1 MTPPMPAADKVPLP
15 PAPRDCVLEGQV
27 AIITGS
33 DSGIGRA
40 MARVFAAHGADVAVT
55 FRTDAAGAGAAVREV
70 EAAGRRAIRQK
81 VDVREEDDI
90 AALFDAVTRTLGA
103 PTILVNNA
111 GRNAPV
117 ASVADTTTEDFDDT
131 IRTNLY
137 GAFFCCRE
145 FVRARKRAGG
155 GGKIINVTS
164 VHEAIP
170 TPDGAAYG
178 AAKGGL
184 LTFTRSLSLEV
195 APLRINVNALAPG
208 HIRTPMTEGRTRDP
222 KVFAQEMKN
231 IPFNRPGEAEEVA
244 KLALYLASPDADYVT
259 GQSFTI
265 DGGLKMNWGQ
275 GA

>member
-1 MTPPMPAADKVPLP
+1 MATAAQAALP
-15 PAPRDCVLEGQV
+15 HPRFLAGQV
-27 AIITGS
+27 AVITGS

-40 MARVFAAHGADVAVT
+40 MAEIFAAHGADVAIT
-55 FRTDAAGAGAAVREV
+55 FRSDAAGAGEAVRAV
-70 EAAGRRAIRQK
+70 EMAGQRAIRQK
-81 VDVREEDDI
+81 VDVRAEADI
-90 AALFDAVTRTLGA
+90 ANLFDAVTRTLGV

-117 ASVADTTTEDFDDT
+117 ASVADTTTADFDDT

-137 GAFFCCRE
+137 GTFFCCRE

-155 GGKIINVTS
+155 GGKIVNVTS

-170 TPDGAAYG
+170 SPENAAYG

-184 LTFTRSLSLEV
+184 LTFTRSLALEV

-208 HIRTPMTEGRTRDP
+208 HIRTPMTTVRTRDP
-222 KVFAQEMKN
+222 KVYAEEMKH
-231 IPFNRPGEAEEVA
+231 IPWHRPGEPAEVA
-244 KLALYLASPDADYVT
+244 RLALYLVSPDADYVT

-265 DGGLKMNWGQ
+265 DGGLKLNWGQ